1 LLWWIG
7 VAAVVLDVYFAGM
20 RALALTCSSLA
31 VVALSV
37 SGCAAIPAIIPAV
50 GGIAV
55 SAAGDVEQAKREVA
69 EMDKPKKDRPRRG
82 GPRTRTPKEEA
93 LRLCYAKQN
102 AAQATHVDGRRHWI
116 ECGPNGEVQ
125 EFVEIEG
132 RAVALNE
139 AED

>member
-1 LLWWIG
+1 
-7 VAAVVLDVYFAGM
+7 VAGLVPNVYFARM
-20 RALALTCSSLA
+20 RALALTRSSLA

-55 SAAGDVEQAKREVA
+55 STAGDVEQAKREMA
-69 EMDKPKKDRPRRG
+69 EMDKPKEPRRRRG
-82 GPRTRTPKEEA
+82 APKPRTPKEEA

-125 EFVEIEG
+125 EFVEVNG
-132 RAVALNE
+132 RGVALTENEAVA
-139 AED
+139 ED

>member
-1 LLWWIG
+1 

-20 RALALTCSSLA
+20 RALALTRSSL
-31 VVALSV
+31 VVVVLSS

-55 SAAGDVEQAKREVA
+55 STAGDVEQAKREMA
-69 EMDKPKKDRPRRG
+69 EMDKPKEPRRRRG
-82 GPRTRTPKEEA
+82 APKPRTPKEEA

-116 ECGPNGEVQ
+116 ECGPSGEVQ

-132 RAVALNE
+132 RTVALTE
-139 AED
+139 AETAGD